1 MNPGKKILKQD
12 TTSIFKEMPTIDEDV
27 SMRTDFINQ
36 VEKDQCIRIF
46 DGVNTEELFKKK
58 RKEVV
63 QL

>member
-63 QL
+63 